1 VAKYIRFEKAP
12 PAAVA
17 ENILWKIVNKR
28 ADDVLGV
35 ILWYPLWKKHV
46 CQFNPDSVWSRD
58 CLVDVAE
65 FMETLTSGDSIW
77 EFIDK
82 LNNSPWE
89 SDDA

>member
-1 VAKYIRFEKAP
+1 MAKFIRFEKAP

-35 ILWYPLWKKHV
+35 ILWYPPWKMHV

-65 FMETLTSGDSIW
+65 FMGTLTS
-77 EFIDK
+77 
-82 LNNSPWE
+82 
-89 SDDA
+89 